1 MAEFFS
7 FLFWFWVIAAI
18 IATLSTEGGRRF
30 FGCLFFVI
38 LVLVGVPVVV
48 VFLIYLIY
56 LLFMALAN

>member
-7 FLFWFWVIAAI
+7 FLFWFWLIVAI
-18 IATLSTEGGRRF
+18 IAMLFTEWGRTF
-30 FGCLFFVI
+30 YGCLFLLI
-38 LVLVGVPVVV
+38 MVLVGVPVVV